1 MKKLTVE
8 ETVTLETEHG
18 FSLEVDLRYDLERT
32 EPVAVDVGF
41 GQNFAVEPGY
51 EKVTITHAWIQGYI
65 IDGLIDKIQK
75 AVDDGYLELG

>member
-1 MKKLTVE
+1 MRKLTIE

-18 FSLEVDLRYDLERT
+18 FGLEVDLKYDVERV

-41 GQNFAVEPGY
+41 GQNLAVEPGY
-51 EKVTITHAWIQGYI
+51 ETVTITHAWIQGYFM
-65 IDGLIDKIQK
+65 DGLIDKIQK